1 MEQKHKQRIKDA
13 SVPFFNHFGGSV
25 PIVSTPT
32 DSSPLADAFMAAMGD
47 KVMQGSIYLS
57 YLEAFNRDRR
67 RV

>member
-13 SVPFFNHFGGSV
+13 SVSFFNHFGGSV

-32 DSSPLADAFMAAMGD
+32 DPSPLEDAFTAAMGD

-57 YLEAFNRDRR
+57 YLQAFNRDHR

>member
-32 DSSPLADAFMAAMGD
+32 DPNPDTFTAAMGD
-47 KVMQGSIYLS
+47 RVMQGSIYLS
-57 YLEAFNRDRR
+57 YLQAFLCDRR